1 MLVGNSSRALEI
13 DAAVVDIGKVA
24 IRSWAEVVRLLPT
37 IHQVLLDADA
47 QVPVRPRDVHQL
59 GEGVHPAQVVHLG
72 QVLQLPSRLPIRC
85 RFVDRVEKSRRL
97 VQLALWLKL
106 LCKLLRLE
114 LLRWESLWLRF
125 CPERLR
131 LLWNLLLL
139 KLLRL
144 ECCE

>member
-1 MLVGNSSRALEI
+1 VLVQHPRVSVQVAVHRGFPVALVRQNIVLEAGRAFLLVGNSSRALEI

-37 IHQVLLDADA
+37 VHQVLLDADA

-85 RFVDRVEKSRRL
+85 RFVD
-97 VQLALWLKL
+97 
-106 LCKLLRLE
+106 
-114 LLRWESLWLRF
+114 
-125 CPERLR
+125 
-131 LLWNLLLL
+131 
-139 KLLRL
+139 
-144 ECCE
+144 